1 MATPGRYQHPQ
12 SDDEDALQSEDQDIR
27 VCMFKP
33 GNDAPLADLRG
44 CLKRLLGAAVI
55 DHIAL
60 VVPDLL
66 RHGGH
71 DELSLE
77 SPESKLTALGPH
89 ASSSEI
95 TIETNDHARSL
106 KHDDHLVVRGV
117 GESRPRPSYLELRQ
131 RLSNAEAVSSLH
143 HHHCGCKPACCITL
157 RQPLRRPYA
166 PMRALSLP
174 LSPSEPYDNP
184 LRRPHAPTRTLSLPP
199 RSPPLVDLT
208 PFTHSVPLLTL
219 TPHSQ
224 ALKRGRH
231 IAEAARGESERTVE
245 ALTLKMREQAVEQ
258 ERLREKDVRHLKD
271 TLIEKSAELL
281 AADRERRVEADR
293 LQGELTL
300 LRSLSAEGAAER
312 TAGTAGIRRQLDD
325 AERARDDAVRSLD
338 VMRPALARA
347 NTDDEDQRNELR
359 VLRLRVQE
367 LEGAGNKTKRHLE
380 IRHKEADV
388 HTRSIDSLQNALK
401 RISGVADTQQHRAD
415 ELERAHGIALK
426 RMEEQDGEIARL
438 RIVLGR
444 QVAMM
449 QERLVLEEGRPV
461 PFAVPSSG
469 AGGGGEDGGD
479 GGGGRGGGHGGS
491 RTGYGG
497 VARRE
502 GRDDGREGGARTR
515 PVYVGS
521 PLPPPRFSSPQETLP
536 SSESEDMYSRR
547 APDETF
553 VDNDDGSNGGGS
565 GGGGSVYTN
574 GSSEY
579 GSSDYGEYSDD
590 DVRQNKEELSL
601 WHREDETMETKVN
614 HGAGEGR
621 EGGGACMGGVDGD
634 GAAVRGDS
642 WKRRVLLRSQVQ

>member
-1 MATPGRYQHPQ
+1 M
-12 SDDEDALQSEDQDIR
+12 
-27 VCMFKP
+27 
-33 GNDAPLADLRG
+33 
-44 CLKRLLGAAVI
+44 
-55 DHIAL
+55 
-60 VVPDLL
+60 
-66 RHGGH
+66 
-71 DELSLE
+71 
-77 SPESKLTALGPH
+77 
-89 ASSSEI
+89 
-95 TIETNDHARSL
+95 
-106 KHDDHLVVRGV
+106 
-117 GESRPRPSYLELRQ
+117 
-131 RLSNAEAVSSLH
+131 
-143 HHHCGCKPACCITL
+143 
-157 RQPLRRPYA
+157 
-166 PMRALSLP
+166 
-174 LSPSEPYDNP
+174 
-184 LRRPHAPTRTLSLPP
+184 
-199 RSPPLVDLT
+199 
-208 PFTHSVPLLTL
+208 
-219 TPHSQ
+219 
-224 ALKRGRH
+224 
-231 IAEAARGESERTVE
+231 E

-271 TLIEKSAELL
+271 ALIEKSAELL

-312 TAGTAGIRRQLDD
+312 TAGTAGLRRQLDD

-401 RISGVADTQQHRAD
+401 RISGVADTQQHRAE
-415 ELERAHGIALK
+415 ELERAHGKALK
-426 RMEEQDGEIARL
+426 RMEEQEGEIARL

-469 AGGGGEDGGD
+469 AVGGGEDGGD
-479 GGGGRGGGHGGS
+479 GGGGGGGGI
-491 RTGYGG
+491 RTGCVG

-502 GRDDGREGGARTR
+502 GRDDGRDGGARTR
-515 PVYVGS
+515 PAYGS
-521 PLPPPRFSSPQETLP
+521 PLPPRFNSRFNSPQETLP
-536 SSESEDMYSRR
+536 SSDSEDMYSRR
-547 APDETF
+547 APSESL
-553 VDNDDGSNGGGS
+553 VDSGGSSDGSIGE
-565 GGGGSVYTN
+565 GGSVYTN

-579 GSSDYGEYSDD
+579 GSSDDNYAPPP
-590 DVRQNKEELSL
+590 RQNKEKEVLS
-601 WHREDETMETKVN
+601 WHRRREDGTMETKVN
-614 HGAGEGR
+614 HGAGGARDEA
-621 EGGGACMGGVDGD
+621 GACMGGVDGD